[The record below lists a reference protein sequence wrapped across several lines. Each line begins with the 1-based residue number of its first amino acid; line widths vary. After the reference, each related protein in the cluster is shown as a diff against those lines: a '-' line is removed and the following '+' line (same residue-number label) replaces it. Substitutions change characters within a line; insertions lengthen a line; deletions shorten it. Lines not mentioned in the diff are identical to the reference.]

1 VSISG
6 VQGRIAQ
13 IQSMLVTANQPAI
26 APTSGS
32 TSSGAVSAG
41 SVVSGGSA
49 TGVRFAAALDAAV
62 HPTGVS
68 SSGWTAPA
76 QGRVTSEFG
85 PRWGTEHEGI
95 DIGAGSGAPVRAA
108 ADGVVRRASWHG
120 GYGNAVVIDPGGGV
134 QTLYG
139 HNSSLDVRP
148 GERVSAGQVI
158 AKVGSTGDST
168 GPHLHF
174 EVEVDGRKVDPRPW
188 LKERGVS
195 L

>member
-6 VQGRIAQ
+6 VQGRISQ
-13 IQSMLVTANQPAI
+13 IQSMLATANHPAI

-32 TSSGAVSAG
+32 ATSGAVSAG

-62 HPTGVS
+62 QPAGAS
-68 SSGWTAPA
+68 GGWTAPA

-95 DIGAGSGAPVRAA
+95 DIGAGAGAPVRAA
-108 ADGVVRRASWHG
+108 ADGVVRRASWYG
-120 GYGNAVVIDPGGGV
+120 GYGNAVIIDHGGGV

-139 HNSSLDVRP
+139 HNASLDVRP
-148 GERVSAGQVI
+148 GQRVSAGQAI

>member
-13 IQSMLVTANQPAI
+13 IQSMLATATRPPVS
-26 APTSGS
+26 PTSGS
-32 TSSGAVSAG
+32 ATSGAVSAG

-62 HPTGVS
+62 AGAGA
-68 SSGWTAPA
+68 SGWTAPA

-108 ADGVVRRASWHG
+108 ADGVVRRASWYG
-120 GYGNAVVIDPGGGV
+120 GYGNAVVIDHGGGV

-148 GERVSAGQVI
+148 GQRVSAGQVI

-174 EVEVDGRKVDPRPW
+174 EVEVDGKKVDPRPW
-188 LKERGVS
+188 LKERGVT